1 MKTITTIAFIGLF
14 NLSYA
19 YDLSKTES
27 YKEAYRENADGS
39 SSYIGKCSTHQ
50 DFEAQKFKVTQ
61 TIIPYFE
68 PNFDENEKNF
78 EKRISKLD
86 SKLKEIV
93 LNHINFESLK
103 NVDDLT
109 VEKIILFKRPNL
121 DLYRLNIGV
130 GGGNGMYLVFSK
142 LIKNSEVQFE
152 LMSDVFDGD
161 VEYCDHKIWF
171 K

>member
-1 MKTITTIAFIGLF
+1 MKNIVIVTLVGLMNF
-14 NLSYA
+14 ANA
-19 YDLSKTES
+19 YDLSKTEN
-27 YKEAYRENADGS
+27 YQDAYRENSDGS

-50 DFEAQKFKVTQ
+50 DFENQKFKITQ

-68 PNFDENEKNF
+68 PNFNESERIF

-86 SKLKEIV
+86 PKLKAAV
-93 LNHINFESLK
+93 LEHIKYESLK
-103 NVDDLT
+103 DVDDLT
-109 VEKIILFKRPNL
+109 VEKIVLFKRPNL

-142 LIKNSEVQFE
+142 SIKNSEVQFE
-152 LMSDVFDGD
+152 LMSDIFDGD